1 MKAALTNLIT
11 SSAAVF
17 DDVRATNVNG
27 TFLDADSSDIT
38 MRYSAF
44 DAFLSA
50 EGYLLQSED
59 GSSFVLEHSS
69 FANYSTS
76 AVFSATSEHSI
87 MARNNTFSSG
97 TTTKAQMDST
107 TLNRRAL
114 DIKTSTAEITNNTIV
129 GNTAEQGGAILIS
142 NAEATVEKN
151 FFSENMATKGGAL
164 AFLCDARLSC
174 SLSLTNNTF
183 EAN

>member
-1 MKAALTNLIT
+1 M
-11 SSAAVF
+11 F
-17 DDVRATNVNG
+17 DDVRGTNVNG

-38 MRYSAF
+38 IRYSAF

-76 AVFSATSEHSI
+76 GVFSATSEHSI

-97 TTTKAQMDST
+97 TTMTTLDST

-129 GNTAEQGGAILIS
+129 GNIAEQGGAIRIS